1 MATKGPAAPLLD
13 EIHLFGELLN
23 VAGDLGLTQKQVDAI
38 QDIEHCGDGK
48 LFNVELDPT
57 EQQDLSADTQYADIL
72 QSLRADLAAFNK
84 GKFDPD
90 RGKPTMES
98 CRAAMAAGGYYG
110 PDACYGLDAE
120 PHVTC
125 EMYSELCFLAKTEDD
140 ELLGNIFSC
149 LKTESKNNEEAQ
161 LIITD
166 LMIKMAQ
173 ASDGISADESSKI
186 KEIKEKLEY

>member
-1 MATKGPAAPLLD
+1 MNVKN
-13 EIHLFGELLN
+13 LFDWYN
-23 VAGDLGLTQKQVDAI
+23 
-38 QDIEHCGDGK
+38 GK
-48 LFNVELDPT
+48 RNTNLELDDFSSLLMMFPSV
-57 EQQDLSADTQYADIL
+57 LVANADGDFD
-72 QSLRADLAAFNK
+72 SLEKQNLAH
-84 GKFDPD
+84 
-90 RGKPTMES
+90 
-98 CRAAMAAGGYYG
+98 
-110 PDACYGLDAE
+110 ACYGLEAE

-125 EMYSELCFLAKTEDD
+125 EMYSELCFLAKTEDE

-161 LIITD
+161 LIIID